1 MALVNTAR
9 PIKRHSS
16 FLDLENYE
24 NMTKVKNKTGLSL
37 NRQINEALSKFYIP
51 HMTDEVVS
59 RQKKINTLQSLSND
73 RLRW

>member
-24 NMTKVKNKTGLSL
+24 NMNKVKDKTGLSL
-37 NRQINEALSKFYIP
+37 NRQINEAIAKFYIP
-51 HMTDEVVS
+51 HMTDEIVKVQRKPS
-59 RQKKINTLQSLSND
+59 SLPSLPTG
-73 RLRW
+73 RVMW

>member
-51 HMTDEVVS
+51 HMTDEIVS
-59 RQKKINTLQSLSND
+59 RQKKINTLQSLSVD
-73 RLRW
+73 RVRW

>member
-1 MALVNTAR
+1 MTISYSAR

-16 FLDLENYE
+16 LLDEENYN
-24 NMTKVKNKTGLSL
+24 NMAKLRMKTGLSL